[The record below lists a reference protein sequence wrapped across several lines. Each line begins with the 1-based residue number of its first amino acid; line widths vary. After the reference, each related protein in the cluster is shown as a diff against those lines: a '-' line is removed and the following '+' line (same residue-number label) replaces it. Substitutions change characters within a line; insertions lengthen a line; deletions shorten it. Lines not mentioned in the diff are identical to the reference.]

1 MQIFDTHAHYD
12 DAAFDADRETLLDSL
27 PAQGVAAVITAAV
40 DPDSSRRT
48 LALARRYPG
57 FLWAAVGVHP
67 EAVAHAADDWLRTVY
82 DLSRDACCCAIGE
95 IGLDYHYEDAAPR
108 EVQREWF
115 RRQLAL
121 AGERGL
127 PVVIHDRD
135 AHEDTLKILEEYK
148 PRGVVHCF
156 SGSVEMMRQLTGWG
170 LYIGLGGVVTFK
182 NARRAVEVAAAV
194 PADRLLLETDA
205 PYLAPEPC
213 RGQRCHSG
221 LIAHTARR
229 LADIRGTEADALC
242 RQTFDNACR
251 LFGVMPP
258 KGVTG

>member
-12 DAAFDADRETLLDSL
+12 DAAFDADRAALLEAL
-27 PAQGVAAVITAAV
+27 PEQGVRAVVTAAV
-40 DPDSSRRT
+40 DPDSARRT
-48 LALARRYPG
+48 LALCRRYPG
-57 FLWAAVGVHP
+57 FLFGAVGVHP
-67 EAVAHAADDWLRTVY
+67 EAVGQAPDEWLREIYT
-82 DLSRDACCCAIGE
+82 LSADPACCAIGE
-95 IGLDYHYEDAAPR
+95 IGLDYHYEDGAPR

-121 AGERGL
+121 AQERNL

-135 AHEDTLKILEEYK
+135 AQEDTLKILEEYK

-170 LYIGLGGVVTFK
+170 LYIGMGGVVTFK

-213 RGQRCHSG
+213 RGQRNHSG
-221 LIAHTARR
+221 MIAHTARR
-229 LADIRGTEADALC
+229 LAELRGETAEDLC
-242 RQTFDNACR
+242 RQTYENACR
-251 LFGVMPP
+251 LFGVCPQ
-258 KGVTG
+258 

>member
-12 DAAFDADRETLLDSL
+12 DAAFDADRAALLEAL
-27 PAQGVAAVITAAV
+27 PEQGVRAVVTAAV
-40 DPDSSRRT
+40 DPDSARRT
-48 LALARRYPG
+48 LALCRRYPG
-57 FLWAAVGVHP
+57 FLFGAVGVHP
-67 EAVAHAADDWLRTVY
+67 EAVGQAPDEWLREIYT
-82 DLSRDACCCAIGE
+82 LSADPACCAIGE
-95 IGLDYHYEDAAPR
+95 IGLDYHYEDGAPR

-121 AGERGL
+121 AQERNL

-170 LYIGLGGVVTFK
+170 LYIGMGGVVTFK

-213 RGQRCHSG
+213 RGQRNHSG
-221 LIAHTARR
+221 MIAHTARR
-229 LADIRGTEADALC
+229 LAELRGETAEDLC
-242 RQTFDNACR
+242 RQTYENACR
-251 LFGVMPP
+251 LFGVCPQ
-258 KGVTG
+258 